1 MSRLRILNPNVVI
14 NTYPDSDT
22 PNTDDTDTNIV
33 KAINDEFISKFDLLC
48 ATGCSQDELVSKQYD
63 VFIYLPITLHNNLL
77 LLSLSLSFS
86 PPSLSPLSLSPS
98 LSPPPPSL
106 SLSLPPLSLSLS
118 PLSLSLSLPLSPS
131 LSPLSPSLSPLSP
144 SLSLSL
150 VTPK

>member
-48 ATGCSQDELVSKQYD
+48 ATGCSQDELVSKQYN

-77 LLSLSLSFS
+77 LSLSLS
-86 PPSLSPLSLSPS
+86 PPSLSPLSLSP
-98 LSPPPPSL
+98 PL
-106 SLSLPPLSLSLS
+106 SLSLPPLSFL
-118 PLSLSLSLPLSPS
+118 
-131 LSPLSPSLSPLSP
+131 
-144 SLSLSL
+144 
-150 VTPK
+150 